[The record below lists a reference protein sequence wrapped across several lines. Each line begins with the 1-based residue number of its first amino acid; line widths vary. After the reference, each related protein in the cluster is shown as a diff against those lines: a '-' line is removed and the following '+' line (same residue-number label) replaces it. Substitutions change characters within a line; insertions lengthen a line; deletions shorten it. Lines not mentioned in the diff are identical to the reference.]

1 VRPGADRPPEGGA
14 GRVQSAARVLI
25 TGGTRGIGA
34 GLAASFAA
42 DGGAVGLIGRDERRL
57 AATARRLDGTST
69 AWRVADVGDRAQISR
84 AIGEIAAEFGG
95 LDVLVNNAGLAR
107 WVHADSPLA
116 QAEQL
121 WDEVMTANL
130 KGAFL
135 ASLAAIPYLARPGG
149 RIINI
154 SSVTA
159 FLGGHGGS
167 IAYATSKAGLNG
179 LTYALVRELSPVGIT
194 VNAVAPGFIE
204 DTDFNADFPDA
215 ARRQVLQETPLGRTG
230 SVADVVAAVRYLASP
245 AASFV
250 TGEILHVNGGRVFGR

>member
-1 VRPGADRPPEGGA
+1 VRPGTGLPGEQERPP
-14 GRVQSAARVLI
+14 RVLI
-25 TGGTRGIGA
+25 TGATRGIGA
-34 GLAASFAA
+34 GLAAAFAA

-57 AATARRLDGTST
+57 AAVAGRLEGTT
-69 AWRVADVGDRAQISR
+69 AWRAADVGDREQISR
-84 AIGEIAAEFGG
+84 AINEIAAEFGG

-116 QAEQL
+116 EAEQL

-135 ASLAAIPYLARPGG
+135 ASLAAIPHLARPGG
-149 RIINI
+149 RIINM

-179 LTYALVRELSPVGIT
+179 LTYALVRELSPAGIT

-204 DTDFNADFPDA
+204 DTDFNADFPPA
-215 ARRQVLQETPLGRTG
+215 ARQQVLQETPLGRTG
-230 SVADVVAAVRYLASP
+230 QVADIVAAVRYLASP

-250 TGEILHVNGGRVFGR
+250 TGEILHVNGGRIFGR

>member
-1 VRPGADRPPEGGA
+1 MRPGTDLPREQERPP
-14 GRVQSAARVLI
+14 RVLI
-25 TGGTRGIGA
+25 TGATRGIGA

-42 DGGAVGLIGRDERRL
+42 DGAAVGLIGRDARRL
-57 AATARRLDGTST
+57 AAVAGRLEATT
-69 AWRVADVGDRAQISR
+69 AWRAADVGDREQISR
-84 AIGEIAAEFGG
+84 AINEIAAEFGG

-116 QAEQL
+116 EAEQL

-135 ASLAAIPYLARPGG
+135 ASLAAIRHLARPGG
-149 RIINI
+149 RIINM

-179 LTYALVRELSPVGIT
+179 LTYALVRELSPAGIT

-204 DTDFNADFPDA
+204 DTDFNADFPPA
-215 ARRQVLQETPLGRTG
+215 ARQQVLQETPLGRTG
-230 SVADVVAAVRYLASP
+230 SVADIVAAVRYLASP

-250 TGEILHVNGGRVFGR
+250 TGEILHVNGGRIFGR